1 MCATSLAYLILLHF
15 VSIEISREECKLY
28 IDLISSADED
38 ERLKAKLRGRRF
50 QSSEEVVNATRDA
63 VREFP
68 ANMFQQCFR
77 QLYQR
82 WQTCIAANGDYFE
95 GRCGSV

>member
-1 MCATSLAYLILLHF
+1 LPHPPYSPDLAPCNFFLFH
-15 VSIEISREECKLY
+15 
-28 IDLISSADED
+28 
-38 ERLKAKLRGRRF
+38 RLKAKLRGRRF

-77 QLYQR
+77 QLYKR

-95 GRCGSV
+95 NRYGSV